1 MYHKRH
7 GNYLW
12 GMMERGILN
21 IHCLFSLQSSLA
33 GGIQTKPNS
42 KSVLSVPKGGGK
54 KAGEGPS
61 QGHGVK
67 DKGEW
72 P

>member
-1 MYHKRH
+1 
-7 GNYLW
+7 
-12 GMMERGILN
+12 MMEIGILN

-33 GGIQTKPNS
+33 GGNQIKQNPRIIF
-42 KSVLSVPKGGGK
+42 SVPKGGGK